1 MLSLCTFMVLL
12 LGMDEIAFAFKAE
25 LNSLMPNLLEHQVFK
40 SDYYNVYSSHSPPNR
55 MIIVMSCNL

>member
-25 LNSLMPNLLEHQVFK
+25 LNSLMPNLLE
-40 SDYYNVYSSHSPPNR
+40 N
-55 MIIVMSCNL
+55 